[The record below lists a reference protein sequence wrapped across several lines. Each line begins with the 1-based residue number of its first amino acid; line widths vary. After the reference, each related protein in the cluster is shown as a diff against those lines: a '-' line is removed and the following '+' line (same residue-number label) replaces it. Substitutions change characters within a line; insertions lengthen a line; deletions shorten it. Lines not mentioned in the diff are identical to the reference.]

1 MNRTAVVTGTPR
13 IGPNDVGSDGD
24 GHAGIGSAIGG
35 AIAHEQAQNNTEFQ
49 NGNSEFQNFTKS
61 LLKYSERP

>member
-35 AIAHEQAQNNTEFQ
+35 AIAHE
-49 NGNSEFQNFTKS
+49 
-61 LLKYSERP
+61 